1 MTPILY
7 IKDKFMAAKKKV
19 VETTEEVTNIVE
31 VVNGVGVS
39 QGTFGTREEA
49 ETFAKT
55 HGFIVK

>member
-1 MTPILY
+1 
-7 IKDKFMAAKKKV
+7 MAAKKKV
-19 VETTEEVTNIVE
+19 VETVEEVKGGIE
-31 VVNGVGVS
+31 VVNGLGLS